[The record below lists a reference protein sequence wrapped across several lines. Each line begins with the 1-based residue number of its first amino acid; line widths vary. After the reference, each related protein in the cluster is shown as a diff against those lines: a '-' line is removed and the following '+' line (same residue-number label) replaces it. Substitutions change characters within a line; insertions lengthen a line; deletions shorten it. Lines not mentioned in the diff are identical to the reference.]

1 MKGGNLSSLKTQGFS
16 DSQIETLQDMNIS
29 YDEINA
35 KIQQLIGDDFHG
47 NSDDVAEQT
56 IIELSNEHNINNNLI
71 QDNSQ
76 SQVDDDSLHLSD
88 LDNSLHLSD
97 LDNSQSQ
104 NSGYTTDEDMSFGG
118 SHKRMKTHRKKTK
131 PHRKKTKTHRKK
143 TKTHRKKTKTHRKK
157 TKTHRKKTNLKGGTL
172 FGKGVGANNFDP
184 NFSIYNTRELGLF
197 PYKNL

>member
-35 KIQQLIGDDFHG
+35 KIQQLMGDNFHG
-47 NSDDVAEQT
+47 NSDDIAEQT

-76 SQVDDDSLHLSD
+76 SQLDDNSLHLSD

-118 SHKRMKTHRKKTK
+118 SHKRTKTHRKRKTHRKKMKTHRKKTK
-131 PHRKKTKTHRKK
+131 PHRKKTKTHRRRMK
-143 TKTHRKKTKTHRKK
+143 
-157 TKTHRKKTNLKGGTL
+157 LKGGTI

>member
-1 MKGGNLSSLKTQGFS
+1 MTIRKKMKGGNLSSLKTQGFS

-35 KIQQLIGDDFHG
+35 KIQQLMGDNFHG
-47 NSDDVAEQT
+47 NSDDIAEQT

-76 SQVDDDSLHLSD
+76 SQLDDNSLHLSD

-118 SHKRMKTHRKKTK
+118 SHKRTKTHRKRKTHRKKMKTHRKKTK
-131 PHRKKTKTHRKK
+131 PHRKKTKTHRRRMK
-143 TKTHRKKTKTHRKK
+143 
-157 TKTHRKKTNLKGGTL
+157 LKGGTI

>member
-1 MKGGNLSSLKTQGFS
+1 MTIRKKMKGGNLSSLKTQGFS

-35 KIQQLIGDDFHG
+35 KIQQLTGDDFHG
-47 NSDDVAEQT
+47 NSDDIAEQVV
-56 IIELSNEHNINNNLI
+56 IELSNEHNINNNLI

-76 SQVDDDSLHLSD
+76 SQLDDDSLHLSD

-118 SHKRMKTHRKKTK
+118 SHKKTK
-131 PHRKKTKTHRKK
+131 TLRKRKTHRKK
-143 TKTHRKKTKTHRKK
+143 TKTHRKRKTHRKK
-157 TKTHRKKTNLKGGTL
+157 TKTRRKRMNIKGGAL

>member
-1 MKGGNLSSLKTQGFS
+1 MTVRKKMKGGNLSSLKTQGFS

-47 NSDDVAEQT
+47 NSDDVAEQVV
-56 IIELSNEHNINNNLI
+56 IELTNEHNINNNLI

-76 SQVDDDSLHLSD
+76 SQVDDNSLHLSD

-118 SHKRMKTHRKKTK
+118 SHKRMKTHRK
-131 PHRKKTKTHRKK
+131 RMKTHRKK
-143 TKTHRKKTKTHRKK
+143 TKTHRKKTKTHRK
-157 TKTHRKKTNLKGGTL
+157 TKTYRKRMNLKGGAL

>member
-1 MKGGNLSSLKTQGFS
+1 MTIRKKMKGGNLSSLKTQGFS

-35 KIQQLIGDDFHG
+35 KIQQLLGDDFHG

-56 IIELSNEHNINNNLI
+56 IIELSNEHNIHNNLI

-104 NSGYTTDEDMSFGG
+104 SQNSGYTTDEDMSFGG
-118 SHKRMKTHRKKTK
+118 SHKRTKTHRK
-131 PHRKKTKTHRKK
+131 RKTHRKK
-143 TKTHRKKTKTHRKK
+143 TKTRKRMKTSRKKTKTR
-157 TKTHRKKTNLKGGTL
+157 RRRMNLKGGTL